1 LSNTETPAAQVL
13 KKLKALWADSR
24 SYKTR
29 LLYIGSVMLA
39 LCFTFIFFGPLEMV
53 AFGGNSLEY
62 TYKDVLGLL
71 GVAALVTFAAG
82 SLLLALLRGKIFN
95 YVACTLFALPLCG
108 YLQAAFLNG
117 ELGALTGDAIQWT
130 AYRGKMILGL
140 GIWLAILLILF
151 LVMYLHRKIW
161 SKLMVFVSLILV
173 VMQLAP
179 TVGILLG
186 SYEDTAVKEIGAY
199 SLSEE
204 GMYEYAKEDNV
215 FVFVLDRLDYDY
227 IDKVLAEDPDF
238 FAPLD
243 GFTAY
248 TNATSVFARTQ
259 PALNHLLTGCDELA
273 YTIPESEYYTR
284 SWTEGDKDILGA
296 LQQQGYTNRMY
307 SNIKYLFSDADY
319 ATERVANV
327 SDGKGEIRQ
336 TRMLKN
342 LMYLSAYRYAP
353 TALKPFFWAD
363 TNYYNDVFAPVEN
376 KKYSFD
382 DAGYAPGFRS
392 AALSEEQKNFKLYH
406 FYGPH
411 APYTMKADGTKSE
424 TATTVSEQT
433 MGSFNNLYAAFAQM
447 KSLEIYEKATI
458 IITADHGAAI
468 NDSKPVSKPTRI
480 GLFYKPSGS
489 AGTPLAY
496 SAAQVSTENIPATL
510 LKAAGADYSAYGSAL
525 DEISEDEQITRS
537 YVKSLTESG
546 GSGERQI
553 YKYDIVGDA
562 ADFDNWKVTE
572 VLDIEHGFY

>member
-1 LSNTETPAAQVL
+1 MSNTETPAAQVL

-71 GVAALVTFAAG
+71 GAAALVTFAAG

-95 YVACTLFALPLCG
+95 YVACSLFALTLCG

-186 SYEDTAVKEIGAY
+186 SYEDTAVKEIGSY

-327 SDGKGEIRQ
+327 SDGKGKIRQ

-353 TALKPFFWAD
+353 AALKPFFWAD

-424 TATTVSEQT
+424 TATTVKEQT
-433 MGSFNNLYAAFAQM
+433 IGCFNNLYAAFAQM
-447 KSLEIYEKATI
+447 KTLGIYEKATI

-489 AGTPLAY
+489 AGTPLVY
-496 SAAQVSTENIPATL
+496 SAAQVSTDNIPATL
-510 LKAAGADYSAYGSAL
+510 LKAAGADYSAYGKAL

-562 ADFDNWKVTE
+562 SNFENWKVTE